1 MRRLTHAIP
10 ILAVLWLMGGTPLFG
25 STSAQGTTALYYE
38 PGTEIQSGVR
48 QHNYPTSSGLNS
60 VEDRQKPF
68 YQEWIDWIKWYF
80 DQSLDKLPALSE
92 VFSAFRG
99 LKWKQQAAW
108 SSLGVAL
115 LLGIYFRL
123 RSLRWRAIHY
133 PEVTRLINC
142 PPSDMPAPAVSVLE
156 SQEVSDRTILSA
168 LVELCQND
176 LLEVVNARRS
186 VGRRQQVR
194 YTYRRAVG
202 GSPRYEWERLL
213 LDAIPRLPVTVDGLR
228 LYLKDYGTTEFNDL
242 QSGQKKTGNDR
253 IGRLL
258 GEHLRQHRLFN
269 DNPVSAKAKNEPGC
283 FSSLVWLFGMLLSAI
298 GSGLLLH
305 PWLSS
310 WLSSSPSWANIGLS
324 VFGGIIVAIIYVL
337 ITANDWEGHITPTET
352 GLREISRWL
361 KMEESLPRR
370 TRLELTDP
378 LVAYAIALDS
388 EYEEAGWN
396 WIERWS
402 ERGMR
407 SEREHRAE
415 YAQWFDR
422 QQHALARGEEFDEP
436 PP

>member
-1 MRRLTHAIP
+1 MRRLTLAIP
-10 ILAVLWLMGGTPLFG
+10 ILTVLWLMGGTPLFV
-25 STSAQGTTALYYE
+25 SASEQGITARYYE
-38 PGTEIQSGVR
+38 SGSEIQSGVR

-60 VEDRQKPF
+60 VEDVQEPF

-92 VFSAFRG
+92 MFSAFKG
-99 LKWKQQAAW
+99 LEWKQQAAW

-115 LLGIYFRL
+115 LLGIIFRL
-123 RSLRWRAIHY
+123 RNLRWKEIRY
-133 PEVTRLINC
+133 PEVTRLGNV

-156 SQEVSDRTILSA
+156 SRMVSDRTMLSA
-168 LVELCQND
+168 LVEMCQND
-176 LLEVVNARRS
+176 LLEIADAQRS

-194 YTYRRAVG
+194 YTYRRTAVG
-202 GSPRYEWERLL
+202 RPRYEWERLL
-213 LDAIPRLPVTVDGLR
+213 LDAMPRQPVTVDELR
-228 LYLKDYGTTEFNDL
+228 LYLKDYGTAEFNDL
-242 QSGQKKTGNDR
+242 FAGREETGNER

-269 DNPVSAKAKNEPGC
+269 DNPVRVKAENESGC
-283 FSSLVWLFGMLLSAI
+283 LSSSIWLLGMLLSAI

-305 PWLSS
+305 A
-310 WLSSSPSWANIGLS
+310 WLSSSLSSWPSWANIGLS
-324 VFGGIIVAIIYVL
+324 VFGSFIFAIIYAS
-337 ITANDWEGHITPTET
+337 IAASEWEGHITPTET

-361 KMEESLPRR
+361 KMKESLPHR

-402 ERGMR
+402 ESRG
-407 SEREHRAE
+407 AK
-415 YAQWFDR
+415 
-422 QQHALARGEEFDEP
+422 
-436 PP
+436 